1 MGVNMVVMKIRIM
14 MMSKMMM
21 AAGYLVASG
30 SIAFGNP
37 AFVREQQAAE
47 VLEHYCFDCHGDGS
61 EKGGFDLEEFLEDGQ
76 GDGTLMF
83 ENLLTGKM
91 PPAKEEQPDAQEKRT
106 ILEWLSKRKLK
117 GNQQDAP
124 KSFRRISRHE
134 FIHSLNDLLGVNLDL
149 AGKIPEDRGTND
161 FDSNRNIQLSREML
175 ASYFSVADEMLDHAF
190 PTDGFAAEKTWVTS
204 KVRDS
209 HETYNIYHRP
219 YKEGTLFSW
228 TRANNGNSYSFFY
241 DGFDPPVAGWYE
253 LTFDAAK
260 VADFKED
267 ISLQVH
273 AGKYYYA
280 DDRPQPQRL
289 VGVISLAD
297 KEVKSY
303 TVRAYLEP
311 GESVSVHNYSK
322 NNFRQR
328 NPKQGGYIKQL
339 KARGPVHEQWPPKS
353 YGMIFTGLPVKAASR
368 ESNEDTSF
376 QTNLQKIGGK
386 VTVSSFQKGMEK
398 EKMQDGS
405 HKTFWHTRYTPT
417 LAKPPHFVI
426 FENPNGAKI
435 HGLSFATW
443 SNDERGGNGNGL
455 VKAYEIY
462 FSDDGK
468 SWSKK
473 IMQGGLDVR
482 LANVQPIVFP
492 NKTSKR
498 FIKFLVTDAVALDGK
513 SLASIGKLDVMIK
526 NVNES
531 QKAKVVVNAS
541 SPEAMKA
548 VIKRFAE
555 KAFASQLSD
564 DELAPYLSVSLDSL
578 KEQGDFVRAA
588 KVGMKAVICSHRFLM
603 APGEHANPSYGMAAD
618 LARALWLSVPDK
630 KLLQHAKSD
639 QLNGDTL
646 RAEIHRM
653 LADDRSQRMVRSL
666 SDQWLNLRS
675 LNKVTPSLKLYPE
688 YDDLLNHYLPI
699 ETRAYLSHLIQENL
713 PSGKLIDSDFSF
725 LNQRLALHYGIDG
738 ITGQHLRKVTF
749 PADVPRGGLL
759 TMASVLKVTTDG
771 FDTSPILRGAWISKN
786 IIGTPLSPPPESV
799 PALEPEHGKEAK
811 TLREQIDQHKSKK
824 SCYACHKSIDPYGFA
839 LESFDATGEWRNQ
852 YKVKQPHSGTFQY
865 RLKGYFQT
873 GAKVDASGEIDKHT
887 FDDIFGLKKVLLTNQ
902 RKIAYNFAKK
912 FFEYAN
918 GYKPN
923 LNQRLHLWD
932 FIDKQPGNDNMKT
945 LVTEVLIHSLTQQE
959 Q

>member
-76 GDGTLMF
+76 GDGALMF
-83 ENLLTGKM
+83 ENVLNGKM

-386 VTVSSFQKGMEK
+386 VTVSSFQKGME
-398 EKMQDGS
+398 
-405 HKTFWHTRYTPT
+405 
-417 LAKPPHFVI
+417 V
-426 FENPNGAKI
+426 
-435 HGLSFATW
+435 
-443 SNDERGGNGNGL
+443 
-455 VKAYEIY
+455 
-462 FSDDGK
+462 
-468 SWSKK
+468 
-473 IMQGGLDVR
+473 
-482 LANVQPIVFP
+482 
-492 NKTSKR
+492 
-498 FIKFLVTDAVALDGK
+498 
-513 SLASIGKLDVMIK
+513 
-526 NVNES
+526 ES
-531 QKAKVVVNAS
+531 
-541 SPEAMKA
+541 
-548 VIKRFAE
+548 
-555 KAFASQLSD
+555 
-564 DELAPYLSVSLDSL
+564 
-578 KEQGDFVRAA
+578 
-588 KVGMKAVICSHRFLM
+588 
-603 APGEHANPSYGMAAD
+603 
-618 LARALWLSVPDK
+618 
-630 KLLQHAKSD
+630 
-639 QLNGDTL
+639 
-646 RAEIHRM
+646 
-653 LADDRSQRMVRSL
+653 
-666 SDQWLNLRS
+666 
-675 LNKVTPSLKLYPE
+675 
-688 YDDLLNHYLPI
+688 
-699 ETRAYLSHLIQENL
+699 
-713 PSGKLIDSDFSF
+713 
-725 LNQRLALHYGIDG
+725 
-738 ITGQHLRKVTF
+738 
-749 PADVPRGGLL
+749 
-759 TMASVLKVTTDG
+759 
-771 FDTSPILRGAWISKN
+771 
-786 IIGTPLSPPPESV
+786 
-799 PALEPEHGKEAK
+799 
-811 TLREQIDQHKSKK
+811 
-824 SCYACHKSIDPYGFA
+824 
-839 LESFDATGEWRNQ
+839 
-852 YKVKQPHSGTFQY
+852 
-865 RLKGYFQT
+865 
-873 GAKVDASGEIDKHT
+873 
-887 FDDIFGLKKVLLTNQ
+887 
-902 RKIAYNFAKK
+902 
-912 FFEYAN
+912 
-918 GYKPN
+918 
-923 LNQRLHLWD
+923 
-932 FIDKQPGNDNMKT
+932 
-945 LVTEVLIHSLTQQE
+945 
-959 Q
+959 

>member
-61 EKGGFDLEEFLEDGQ
+61 EKGGFDLEGFLEDGQ
-76 GDGTLMF
+76 GDGALMF
-83 ENLLTGKM
+83 ENVLNGKM

-426 FENPNGAKI
+426 FENPNGAEI

-482 LANVQPIVFP
+482 LANEQPIVFP

-555 KAFASQLSD
+555 KALASQLSD
-564 DELAPYLSVSLDSL
+564 EELAPYLSISLNSL
-578 KEQGDFVRAA
+578 KEQGDFVQAA

-603 APGEHANPSYGMAAD
+603 APGEHANPSYAVAAD
-618 LARALWLSVPDK
+618 LARALWLSVPDQ
-630 KLLQHAKSD
+630 KLLQLAKSD
-639 QLNGDTL
+639 QLTGDTL

-653 LADDRSQRMVRSL
+653 LADDRSQRMIRSL

-699 ETRAYLSHLIQENL
+699 ETRTYLHHLITSNL
-713 PSGKLIDSDFSF
+713 PAGKLIDSDFSF
-725 LNQRLALHYGIDG
+725 LNQRLAQHYGIDG
-738 ITGQHLRKVTF
+738 
-749 PADVPRGGLL
+749 
-759 TMASVLKVTTDG
+759 
-771 FDTSPILRGAWISKN
+771 
-786 IIGTPLSPPPESV
+786 
-799 PALEPEHGKEAK
+799 
-811 TLREQIDQHKSKK
+811 
-824 SCYACHKSIDPYGFA
+824 
-839 LESFDATGEWRNQ
+839 
-852 YKVKQPHSGTFQY
+852 
-865 RLKGYFQT
+865 
-873 GAKVDASGEIDKHT
+873 KH
-887 FDDIFGLKKVLLTNQ
+887 
-902 RKIAYNFAKK
+902 R
-912 FFEYAN
+912 
-918 GYKPN
+918 
-923 LNQRLHLWD
+923 
-932 FIDKQPGNDNMKT
+932 
-945 LVTEVLIHSLTQQE
+945 
-959 Q
+959 